1 MSDRIR
7 NGQKSKADPYPYVSW
22 KTFCEK
28 DSSSIYLD
36 SRSPTMAGG
45 LLAANREYF
54 FEIGGYGK
62 SNSMEFHSFLYFSFH
77 LDEDME
83 VRRRSSLRLHC

>member
-1 MSDRIR
+1 
-7 NGQKSKADPYPYVSW
+7 
-22 KTFCEK
+22 
-28 DSSSIYLD
+28 
-36 SRSPTMAGG
+36 MAGG